1 MAGPHS
7 QGHTGGSAPSGVE
20 LAEQFLGD
28 ATVKSGEKAR
38 LASSL
43 STLTEHDMDHIK
55 GQVPQ
60 GHIVYMSLMK
70 RLKSVKKLASPST

>member
-1 MAGPHS
+1 M
-7 QGHTGGSAPSGVE
+7 
-20 LAEQFLGD
+20 
-28 ATVKSGEKAR
+28 KSGEKAR

-60 GHIVYMSLMK
+60 GHRIYVSLMK